1 MTPTWLYKKLLKES
15 YKVPILPALLIS
27 SGLPNSGKSE
37 AVKMLLN
44 LPETPPPGFSHYE
57 HIATGLSPNSSIQ
70 AGKVDENSLYYYG
83 FLAGLKKNLISRAK
97 CVAAVTDDYTKN
109 AFNDEMLDSH
119 LLNTLKHLQV
129 IYKPTTEAET
139 ASNSLQ
145 QIKGLMEGAGL
156 IKVWDL
162 SFNSFVQQ
170 FIRCFSG
177 HLYNSYMWLFT
188 DIERDKPQLHMP
200 INKANI
206 NTRSSRLEYLVRCS
220 KVICDLNSKRKNAC
234 TIFAKCDDEEQHSDI
249 EAMQKEYQSAA
260 PQLGVDDLI
269 NEEII
274 PVNFSKI
281 DRFFL
286 LQQLKQQIIQKPQD
300 IPLSHIF
307 LRGALDLEKSIFMR
321 HDDLKFKAIK
331 CKMDDESFEEFCR
344 YFTSFGSIL
353 DVSLINEDCDIV
365 IIKPNEF
372 LLCLEK
378 ASSPQNIQ
386 NNDSLLKYGII
397 TEKLAFSLFGKEG
410 DMFLKVLDAA
420 HIVINVT
427 GRCSHEYSHCGA
439 CYYMPSVRKVKDKT
453 RYNPK
458 AIQLVRSIRYP
469 SINMEVILG
478 KYLLDKIPNAFLQ
491 PYEMDNVTR
500 ISTLHDNMEAFI
512 EVVYQGGVI
521 ELLVES
527 AEHTI
532 ALFLVESIIDVCQEI
547 TKGVSKRYG
556 QPQYHFAVLCA
567 EEKHDFAYDFSRKR
581 HILPDDEF
589 CDHCQQKHLDK
600 DVALWIEALQK
611 VSQQTAYYA
620 ILLTYCRNQ
629 FQMS

>member
-1 MTPTWLYKKLLKES
+1 M
-15 YKVPILPALLIS
+15 S

-37 AVKMLLN
+37 AVKKLLD

-57 HIATGLSPNSSIQ
+57 CVATGLSPNSSIE
-70 AGKVDENSLYYYG
+70 AGKVDDENGLYCYG
-83 FLAGLKKNLISRAK
+83 FLAGFKKNLASRNK
-97 CVAAVTDDYTKN
+97 RVNAVIDDHTEN
-109 AFNDEMLDSH
+109 LFGDRMLDSYF
-119 LLNTLKHLQV
+119 LNTLKQIEV

-145 QIKGLMEGAGL
+145 HIKGLMEGAGL
-156 IKVWDL
+156 IEVWDL
-162 SFNSFVQQ
+162 SFNSFAQQ

-200 INKANI
+200 INEANF
-206 NTRSSRLEYLVRCS
+206 NMRRSRLEYLVRCS
-220 KVICDLNSKRKNAC
+220 KMTCDLNSKRKNAC
-234 TIFAKCDDEEQHSDI
+234 TIFAKYEGEHCSGI
-249 EAMQKEYQSAA
+249 EAMQIEYQSAA

-269 NEEII
+269 NDEII
-274 PVNFSKI
+274 PINFSKI
-281 DRFFL
+281 ECSSLF
-286 LQQLKQQIIQKPQD
+286 QQLKQQIMQKPKD

-307 LRGALDLEKSIFMR
+307 LRGALDLEKSIFMT
-321 HDDLKFKAIK
+321 HDQLKSKARK
-331 CKMDDESFEEFCR
+331 CNMDDKSFKEFCR

-353 DVSLINEDCDIV
+353 DVSLIDEDCDIV

-372 LLCLEK
+372 LLRLEK
-378 ASSPQNIQ
+378 ALSPQNIQ
-386 NNDSLLKYGII
+386 NNDSLLKHGII
-397 TEKLAFSLFGKEG
+397 TEELGFSLFGEEG
-410 DMFLKVLDAA
+410 GMFLKVLDAA

-427 GRCSHEYSHCGA
+427 GRCSRKYIRCGE

-453 RYNPK
+453 HYNPK

-469 SINMEVILG
+469 SVNMEVILG
-478 KYLLDKIPNAFLQ
+478 KYLLYRIPNAFLQ
-491 PYEMDNVTR
+491 PYEMYNVTR
-500 ISTLHDNMEAFI
+500 ISISHDNMEAFI

-527 AEHTI
+527 AEPTI

-581 HILPDDEF
+581 HILPDDEL
-589 CDHCQQKHLDK
+589 CDQCQQKHLDQ
-600 DVALWIEALQK
+600 DLAVWTEALQK
-611 VSQQTAYYA
+611 VSQQTTYYV
-620 ILLTYCRNQ
+620 ILLPYYRNQ